1 MLKNI
6 LKRKSKTEMQGYS
19 LYEHQTKTIR
29 DLSSTLQ
36 INKSMIIRFCV
47 VAGMSFLKN
56 LKISQMRELIEHQE
70 ARLVLDE
77 YPILEKTVDLPEW
90 LRKERSK

>member
-6 LKRKSKTEMQGYS
+6 LKKKSKTEMQGYS

-36 INKSMIIRFCV
+36 INALS
-47 VAGMSFLKN
+47 
-56 LKISQMRELIEHQE
+56 LIEDF
-70 ARLVLDE
+70 A
-77 YPILEKTVDLPEW
+77 
-90 LRKERSK
+90 

>member
-6 LKRKSKTEMQGYS
+6 LRKKSKTEMQGYS

-36 INKSMIIRFCV
+36 INKSMLVRFCV
-47 VAGMSFLKN
+47 VAGMSVLKKLTVN
-56 LKISQMRELIEHQE
+56 QMRTLIEHQE
-70 ARLVLDE
+70 TRLVLDE
-77 YPILEKTVDLPEW
+77 YPILEKTVELPEW